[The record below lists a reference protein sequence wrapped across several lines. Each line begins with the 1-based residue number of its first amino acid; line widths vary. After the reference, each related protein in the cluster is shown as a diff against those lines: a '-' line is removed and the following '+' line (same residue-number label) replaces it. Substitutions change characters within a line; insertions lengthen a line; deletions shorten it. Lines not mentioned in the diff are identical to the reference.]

1 MRKFTLIIL
10 LLSSIFTQSY
20 SQTCLP
26 EGITFETQ
34 AQVDSFAI
42 NYPNCKKIM
51 GDLIFRW
58 ETDINNTDAL
68 SKLTAVMGKLYVNGN
83 DRSLKGL
90 SNIDTV
96 GGTLFLF
103 GNVTSC
109 EVIKSIEFIGEH
121 LNLRNSDSLKSL
133 KGLERLKYVGAGI
146 EIAKCKLLQV
156 IEGFDSLRYLG
167 ALSIIGNQQLKKIEG
182 FNFVNNIS
190 ISTIHIGNCD
200 SLKKID
206 ILNNMERITY
216 WFEISDNDQLEKI
229 EGFSSL
235 KTIDGIFIINSQ
247 MNLND
252 LSAFKNLTSV
262 NRGFNL
268 NGSKLENLNDFSS
281 LSYIKGGLE
290 ITQNHV
296 LSDISALENIKSD
309 SIRLLRITNNENLS
323 NCAIKSVCDYIGMQ
337 PDKVTIALNNSGCE
351 SAYEVLDICS
361 NSIDEEMYELVY
373 VYPNPAKDKI
383 NIKTKNGEEI
393 DRITVYNAFGK
404 IILSELNCRT
414 SVDLSQCETGIYIVE
429 VKLKNQVIRKKVM
442 VY

>member
-42 NYPNCKKIM
+42 NYPNCKKIL
-51 GDLIFRW
+51 GDLNFKL

-68 SKLTAVMGKLYVNGN
+68 NNLTAVMGNLHLNG
-83 DRSLKGL
+83 DDKSLKGL

-96 GGTLFLF
+96 GGYLFLIT
-103 GNVTSC
+103 NVTSC
-109 EVIKSIEFIGEH
+109 EVIKSIEFIGKSLSLGH
-121 LNLRNSDSLKSL
+121 SDSLKSL
-133 KGLERLKYVGAGI
+133 KGLEKLKYVGTYI
-146 EIAKCKLLQV
+146 SISDCKLLQV
-156 IEGFDSLRYLG
+156 IEGFDSLRHLG
-167 ALSIIGNQQLKKIEG
+167 ALSITGNERLKKIEG
-182 FNFVNNIS
+182 FNFVNDIG
-190 ISTIHIGNCD
+190 TIEIKRCD
-200 SLKKID
+200 SLKEIN
-206 ILNNMERITY
+206 ILNNVERITY

-252 LSAFKNLTSV
+252 LSVFKNLTSI
-262 NRGFNL
+262 NRGFYL
-268 NGSKLENLNDFSS
+268 YGSKLENLNDFSS
-281 LSYIKGGLE
+281 LSYIKGRLD
-290 ITQNHV
+290 IRSNHV

-309 SIRLLRITNNENLS
+309 SIRLLCITNNENLS

-337 PDKVTIALNNSGCE
+337 PDKVTIAFNNSGCE

-361 NSIDEEMYELVY
+361 NSIDEEMYELVN

-383 NIKTKNGEEI
+383 NIKTKNGEEV

-404 IILSELNCRT
+404 IILSELNCNT
-414 SVDLSQCETGIYIVE
+414 SVDLSQYETGIYIVE
-429 VKLKNQVIRKKVM
+429 VKLKNQMIRKKVM